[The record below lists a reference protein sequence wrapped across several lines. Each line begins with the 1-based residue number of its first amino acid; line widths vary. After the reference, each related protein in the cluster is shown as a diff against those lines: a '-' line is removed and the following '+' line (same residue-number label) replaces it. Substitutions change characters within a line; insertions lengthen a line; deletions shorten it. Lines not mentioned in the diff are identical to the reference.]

1 MTEIEQKAN
10 KKSLSY
16 DTKYS
21 EDRTLKDML
30 SRPQSFVEGAIEGIV
45 NLLRQKAYRDGYI
58 AGYTDAQ
65 NTITQ
70 FNRMALRGRIQWHD
84 LRKNPEDLPHGY
96 KVVLNQVGAATIYDP
111 NRGFLGFN
119 GTGVIAWCNV
129 PIFAGGE
136 K

>member
-1 MTEIEQKAN
+1 MGKMTEIERKAN

-30 SRPQSFVEGAIEGIV
+30 SRPQAFVEGAIEGIV

-58 AGYTDAQ
+58 AGAEE
-65 NTITQ
+65 N
-70 FNRMALRGRIQWHD
+70 GVVWHD
-84 LRKNPEDLPHGY
+84 LRKNPEDLPDKGRVAFSH
-96 KVVLNQVGAATIYDP
+96 VVMTNE
-111 NRGFLGFN
+111 GFREYCNTFTGEWFVA
-119 GTGVIAWCNV
+119 GTFELVDKPRAWCEI
-129 PIFAGGE
+129 PRFEE